1 MSASGDDAAARASP
15 ESVVKGVCGSVQ
27 VATELAIGRGV
38 VSSGAE
44 AVAGPDAAR
53 EEGVGNASQ
62 AGAEGAGAHSA
73 AYRLVE
79 DALLAVGLCE
89 LTGDAMKRGTA

>member
-27 VATELAIGRGV
+27 VATELALGRGV

-44 AVAGPDAAR
+44 AVAGPEAAR
-53 EEGVGNASQ
+53 EEGGGDAFL
-62 AGAEGAGAHSA
+62 AGVEGAGAYSA
-73 AYRLVE
+73 ADWFVK

-89 LTGDAMKRGTA
+89 LTGEAMK